1 MKEQHFSFRPYH
13 SILLFFIFAG
23 VMYTLYWYLVPN
35 LNYEIPEM
43 VFVVLFLGGIG
54 WYCYDA
60 FFKSNSVCY
69 LDIYPE
75 CFLTQNLQRQATY
88 YYYRDIADIE
98 LLTYTSQQITAYRL
112 TLLMKSGEKIPLK
125 LELFSGKAIQSLAI
139 LVTERI

>member
-23 VMYTLYWYLVPN
+23 AMYTLYWYLVPN